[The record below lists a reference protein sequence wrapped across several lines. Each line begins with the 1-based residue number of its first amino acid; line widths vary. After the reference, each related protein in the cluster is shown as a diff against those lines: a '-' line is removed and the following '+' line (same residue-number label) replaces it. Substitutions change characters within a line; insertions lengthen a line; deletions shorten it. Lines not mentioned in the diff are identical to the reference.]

1 MVLLNVLFIQMII
14 ERFEAC
20 YHFHEILK
28 LGFVVRPGYLHGAKR
43 VKLVDIVFWSYSL
56 FDLNI
61 YWPASQHHL

>member
-43 VKLVDIVFWSYSL
+43 VKLVDIVF
-56 FDLNI
+56 
-61 YWPASQHHL
+61 